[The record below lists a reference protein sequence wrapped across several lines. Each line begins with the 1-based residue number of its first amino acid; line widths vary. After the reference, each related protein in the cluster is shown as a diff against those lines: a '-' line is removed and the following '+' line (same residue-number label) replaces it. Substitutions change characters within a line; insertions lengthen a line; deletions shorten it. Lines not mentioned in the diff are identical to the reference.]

1 MVEKIFQDALF
12 AAIAAIGFAAISR
25 PPRRAY
31 VYCALI
37 AAVGHSLRF
46 VLMDCLYINIILS
59 TAVASFA
66 VGVLSVYLSP
76 VARTP
81 AEACFSRHCCH
92 DTRYVCLPVVWRA
105 CNVSAQ

>member
-66 VGVLSVYLSP
+66 VGVLAVYLSP

-81 AEACFSRHCCH
+81 AEAC
-92 DTRYVCLPVVWRA
+92 TRYVCLPVVWRA